1 MHIYLKKKFLHF
13 NNYKVKCSVG
23 KNGLTKKKIEG
34 DLKTPKGKFK
44 FEYLFY
50 RKDRIKIIKTKIK
63 KRVIK
68 KNMGWCD
75 EPKSN
80 FYNRLIKFPF
90 KYNAEKLFLKKKI
103 YDLILVLNYNT
114 KPVIKNKGSAIF
126 LHIASKKLTPTK
138 GCVAVKKKDLLKIL
152 EFVTNKSF
160 LYI

>member
-1 MHIYLKKKFLHF
+1 M
-13 NNYKVKCSVG
+13 G

-152 EFVTNKSF
+152 EFVTNKTF
-160 LYI
+160 IYI

>member
-1 MHIYLKKKFLHF
+1 M
-13 NNYKVKCSVG
+13 G

-80 FYNRLIKFPF
+80 FYNQLIKFPF

-152 EFVTNKSF
+152 EFVTNKTF
-160 LYI
+160 IYI

>member
-1 MHIYLKKKFLHF
+1 
-13 NNYKVKCSVG
+13 
-23 KNGLTKKKIEG
+23 
-34 DLKTPKGKFK
+34 
-44 FEYLFY
+44 
-50 RKDRIKIIKTKIK
+50 
-63 KRVIK
+63 
-68 KNMGWCD
+68 MGWCD

-152 EFVTNKSF
+152 EFVTNKTF
-160 LYI
+160 IYI

>member
-1 MHIYLKKKFLHF
+1 M
-13 NNYKVKCSVG
+13 G

-80 FYNRLIKFPF
+80 FYNR
-90 KYNAEKLFLKKKI
+90 
-103 YDLILVLNYNT
+103 
-114 KPVIKNKGSAIF
+114 
-126 LHIASKKLTPTK
+126 
-138 GCVAVKKKDLLKIL
+138 
-152 EFVTNKSF
+152 
-160 LYI
+160 